1 MGFWGRVRDW
11 WMGEQPEQRAVTSVP
26 WNIGGVS
33 SATINQDKAL
43 RLFAVYGATRLLAD
57 NIASL
62 PLDAYRRLSDLTRRP
77 VTSPLLLSP
86 SIHGTRFDWMH
97 RLVVSLALRGN
108 AYGLITAIG
117 SDGYPTRVEW
127 LHPDRVDI
135 HDDDT
140 SVAPRWYLDG
150 RPVDAGSLVHIPL
163 YTLPGKVLGV
173 SPIGAF
179 ASVIG
184 TGLSAQDFGRN
195 WFDNGAIPSGIV
207 SNSDPGANGGQPVS
221 QEQSAQIKARFKEA
235 AGGRDVVVMSG
246 GWDFRAITV
255 SPNESQFLETIQATA
270 TQIAAIYGVPPDKIG
285 GKTGDSLT
293 YATVE
298 LNTIDFL
305 QMTLRPYLVRIEQAL
320 SRLLPRPQYVQFN
333 ADAMIRTDLKSRI
346 DAEAAQLE
354 AGLLDID
361 EARALEDRPPADL
374 NAWRLNRYATTIA
387 ALTTA
392 GFDRTAVL
400 SALKISPIAE
410 AQAAPQ
416 PPAPAGAAP

>member
-11 WMGEQPEQRAVTSVP
+11 WMGEQRAVTSVP
-26 WNIGGVS
+26 WNVGGIAP
-33 SATINQDKAL
+33 ATINQDRAL
-43 RLFAVYGATRLLAD
+43 RMFAVYGATRLLAD

-62 PLDAYRRLSDLTRRP
+62 PLDAYRRLSDVSRQP
-77 VTSPLLLSP
+77 VTSSLLMSP
-86 SIHGTRFDWMH
+86 SIHGTRFDWMF
-97 RLVVSLALRGN
+97 RLVTSLALRGN
-108 AYGLITAIG
+108 AYGLVTAIG
-117 SDGYPTRVEW
+117 SDGYPSRIEW

-140 SVAPRWYLDG
+140 SVPPRWYIDG

-163 YTLPGKVLGV
+163 YVLPGKVLGV

-207 SNSDPGANGGQPVS
+207 SNSDPGANGGQPVN
-221 QEQSAQIKARFKEA
+221 QEQSTQIKARFKEA
-235 AGGRDVVVMSG
+235 ASGRDVVVMSG

-320 SRLLPRPQYVQFN
+320 SLLLPRPQYVQFN

-346 DAEAAQLE
+346 EAEAAQLA
-354 AGLLDID
+354 AGIRELPEI
-361 EARALEDRPPADL
+361 RSLEDLPPTDA
-374 NAWRLNRYATTIA
+374 NAWRLNRYAPAIA

-392 GFDRTAVL
+392 GYDRADVLTAL
-400 SALKISPIAE
+400 GISPIGE
-410 AQAAPQ
+410 AQTVQP